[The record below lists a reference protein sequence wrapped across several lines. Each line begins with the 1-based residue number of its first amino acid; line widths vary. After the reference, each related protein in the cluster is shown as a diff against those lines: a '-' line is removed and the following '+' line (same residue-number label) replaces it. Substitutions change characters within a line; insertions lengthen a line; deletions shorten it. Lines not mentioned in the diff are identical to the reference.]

1 MLAAVFLL
9 LAAVTASGKVW
20 RQESAQQQQPQQQQP
35 ATTPADAQQP
45 SAQPSTPA
53 ADAQQQPAAT
63 PAEGQQPAAT
73 TDGQQ
78 PAATPDGQQP
88 AATPDAQAPAQAGDA
103 QKPVDGTEGAQAPAT
118 AETKPTTA
126 AKKDDKKKGKS
137 GGIFGKKSGPE
148 KQKDEVYK
156 IDPLGGIKDLDG
168 ESLKEAGPFTEAD
181 ADTDTKSS
189 KNKSSLEVNE
199 EELKRLLFK
208 KELYLRN
215 GYLND
220 NLNFNEHGGLI
231 GKSPTGP
238 FTLNY
243 IEVTHITMGKHK
255 ITLECNRYGLHFM
268 GNLTDDPD
276 KDVQMI
282 KLTPPKKKKPLTITI
297 DREVVV
303 KVPKP
308 KSVKVAPGKPAPANA
323 ISKKTP
329 PKKNAGAA
337 PPPNGQAPPTA
348 GTEAPATAQGA
359 NGEAPANGEAQPP
372 ATGEAAANGEQKP
385 AEGEAKPAENA
396 EAKPAEGEAKPADAT
411 AKPEEKVAK
420 APTDAELEQM
430 TPDEQVKAS
439 IAATKPEERPADPN
453 SVTHTFS
460 PVHSSR
466 VLRRALDQVFA
477 VGQDSRMLNAMPD
490 FWKHYYEAQDS
501 RSFYRFKVPGMV
513 RINEVDTRPQLLKAI
528 EPGSNQYAQD
538 NAIVGIARYRALV
551 GADGKVQD
559 VAITVPIGFGLDERA
574 VDSIKKAEFKPAT
587 KGGQPV
593 MTSIDLYI
601 TFRIFSKMTS
611 ATSQKKEGEAAD
623 KNENNVQVTP
633 PTRPGPF
640 TLMHPYSKDST
651 QQELSPQAAPQTAPT
666 GTVQPA
672 TGQKPAD
679 SDTPKN

>member
-1 MLAAVFLL
+1 MSNQPSFSSRLVSFVPQMLAAVFLL
-9 LAAVTASGKVW
+9 LAAATAYGKVW
-20 RQESAQQQQPQQQQP
+20 HQEPAQQQPQQQQP

-45 SAQPSTPA
+45 
-53 ADAQQQPAAT
+53 QQPAAQPSA
-63 PAEGQQPAAT
+63 PAPDAQQPAAS

-78 PAATPDGQQP
+78 PAATPADGQQP
-88 AATPDAQAPAQAGDA
+88 AATTDAQSPAQPGDA
-103 QKPVDGTEGAQAPAT
+103 QKPADGTEAQAAP
-118 AETKPTTA
+118 ETKPA
-126 AKKDDKKKGKS
+126 AATKKDEKNKGKS
-137 GGIFGKKSGPE
+137 GGVFGKKQGKE
-148 KQKDEVYK
+148 KEKDTIYK

-168 ESLKEAGPFTEAD
+168 EALKEAGPFTEP
-181 ADTDTKSS
+181 DTDTKSV
-189 KNKSSLEVNE
+189 KGKSSLEVNE

-243 IEVTHITMGKHK
+243 VEVTRITMGKHK

-268 GNLTDDPD
+268 GNLSDDPD
-276 KDVQMI
+276 SDVQMI
-282 KLTPPKKKKPLTITI
+282 RLTSPKKKKALNINI

-308 KSVKVAPGKPAPANA
+308 KTVKVAPGKAAPAHA
-323 ISKKTP
+323 ISKNP
-329 PKKNAGAA
+329 PAKKNAEAA
-337 PPPNGQAPPTA
+337 PPANSQAPPAA
-348 GTEAPATAQGA
+348 GTESAATPQTTPADGQQPATS
-359 NGEAPANGEAQPP
+359 
-372 ATGEAAANGEQKP
+372 EAAANGEQKP
-385 AEGEAKPAENA
+385 AGENA
-396 EAKPAEGEAKPADAT
+396 AAKPAEGEAKPSDGAT
-411 AKPEEKVAK
+411 KPEDKVAK

-430 TPDEQVKAS
+430 TPEEQVKAS
-439 IAATKPEERPADPN
+439 IAATKPEERPSDPN

-460 PVHSSR
+460 TIHASR
-466 VLRRALDQVFA
+466 VLRRALDQIFA
-477 VGQDSRMLNAMPD
+477 VGQDSRMLSAMPD
-490 FWKHYYEAQDS
+490 YWKHYYEAQDS

-513 RINEVDTRPQLLKAI
+513 RVSEVDTRPQLLKAI

-559 VAITVPIGFGLDERA
+559 VAITMPIGFGLDERA

-593 MTSIDLYI
+593 MTPIDLYI

-611 ATSQKKEGEAAD
+611 QTSKKGDEAD
-623 KNENNVQVTP
+623 KSENKVQVTP
-633 PTRPGPF
+633 PYRPGPF
-640 TLMHPYSKDST
+640 TLLHPYNKDSV
-651 QQELSPQAAPQTAPT
+651 QQDLSPQAAPSAPT

-672 TGQKPAD
+672 TGQKPAES